1 MNRNETRN
9 GWRRSLAALP
19 AVGTALLPRV
29 T

>member
-1 MNRNETRN
+1 MNRDESQT

-19 AVGTALLPRV
+19 AVGAALLPRV